1 MNQELYGLNAEHV
14 IFSEDLEGFLAIRQS
29 VLVLKAGKL
38 LLQVR
43 TLGSCTLIS
52 CTRVGTE
59 RDGPRSVLPEAR
71 VICFGRC
78 RSGRCGWRTC

>member
-14 IFSEDLEGFLAIRQS
+14 MFSEDLEGLLAIRQS

-43 TLGSCTLIS
+43 TLGSCTLS
-52 CTRVGTE
+52 DFMYEG
-59 RDGPRSVLPEAR
+59 GYGA
-71 VICFGRC
+71 
-78 RSGRCGWRTC
+78 